1 MTQIYNFSAGPAMMP
16 KAVLAQ
22 AQAELLNWQNQGTS
36 VMEVSHR
43 GKYFSEL
50 HNQIKIS
57 VSFITFQITTRFYSC
72 KAAHADNLRQF
83 Q

>member
-1 MTQIYNFSAGPAMMP
+1 MTQIYNFSAGPAIMP

-50 HNQIKIS
+50 AAQSDKDS
-57 VSFITFQITTRFYSC
+57 YKV
-72 KAAHADNLRQF
+72 AHADNLRQF